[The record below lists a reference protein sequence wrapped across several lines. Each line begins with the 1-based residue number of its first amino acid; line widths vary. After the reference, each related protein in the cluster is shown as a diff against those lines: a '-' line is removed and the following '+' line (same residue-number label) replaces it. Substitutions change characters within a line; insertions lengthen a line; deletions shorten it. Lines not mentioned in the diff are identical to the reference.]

1 MTMRNDPTA
10 RQVRLGTELR
20 RLREAAGMS
29 AKELAGLLG
38 SSSAHM
44 SQIEAGSSGISEDRL
59 RRLAAHC
66 ACRDEELIN
75 ALASMATERSR
86 GWWEEYRGSLPT
98 AFLDISELE
107 HHATFRR
114 DVEFLQIPGL
124 LQTEDY
130 ARALFSFRVPELPQ
144 SELEPR
150 VSHRMRRRTI
160 IEGSHPLPYDTVI
173 HESALRFRV
182 GNRSAAR
189 AQLTHVLE
197 LSDSTSVTVRVIP
210 FDLDGFAGSSSAMV
224 YAGGPVPRLDTVVRD
239 APHGTGFLDS
249 QAQLDRFRT
258 LFRRVEELAL
268 APERSRDFIH
278 KLAKE
283 L

>member
-1 MTMRNDPTA
+1 MTMRNEPTA

-20 RLREAAGMS
+20 RLREAAGIS
-29 AKELAGLLG
+29 AKEIAGLLG
-38 SSSAHM
+38 TSSAHM
-44 SQIEAGSSGISEDRL
+44 SQIESGRSGISEDRL

-66 ACRDEELIN
+66 ACGNDHLID
-75 ALASMATERSR
+75 ALATMAAERTR
-86 GWWEEYRGSLPT
+86 GWWEEYRGLLPT
-98 AFLDISELE
+98 SFLDVSELE
-107 HHATFRR
+107 HHATTRQ
-114 DVEFLQIPGL
+114 DVEFLQVPGL

-160 IEGSHPLPYDTVI
+160 IEAPDPIPYETVI

-182 GNRSAAR
+182 GDRKSAR
-189 AQLTHVLE
+189 AQLTRVLGMSE
-197 LSDSTSVTVRVIP
+197 IENVSVRVIP

-224 YAGGPVPRLDTVVRD
+224 YAGGVIPRLDTVVRD

-249 QAQLDRFRT
+249 EAQLDRFRT
-258 LFRRVEELAL
+258 LFRKMEERSLP
-268 APERSRDFIH
+268 PERSRDFIH
-278 KLAKE
+278 KLVKE